1 MARTIEEIKQQL
13 IDTKDSLPALSGLT
27 SNSQVS
33 LFGNLFEV
41 TAINIGIFEQ
51 LIDAYISE
59 IETIISAQAIGSITW
74 IRQKALEFQ
83 YGDYVELD
91 TTDFSISYPVLD
103 TTKQIITR
111 ASVKE
116 VGNLII
122 QVKVAKSE
130 PPAPL
135 IAGEVT
141 ALTDYL
147 TVIKPAGTQINIVS
161 LDSDKLYLE
170 GIVYYSGQYSSVI
183 QTNVETALGDYME
196 ALSSTDN
203 FDGVVRVSEVN
214 DIIQAVTGVKDVN
227 LTEIGARPDTTAFG
241 SRTTVFK
248 LSSGTN
254 IREYETYAGY
264 IVEETTSGYTF
275 ADKLTYVAV

>member
-74 IRQKALEFQ
+74 VRQKALDFQ

-122 QVKVAKSE
+122 QIKVAKSE

-264 IVEETTSGYTF
+264 IVEETTSGSTF